1 MFLLNEIVL
10 LVFNIYLVV
19 KCVVLLFIIV
29 VVDFFKEM
37 IEEVLVNWGVVEE
50 IVVVFVDDI
59 VGGWGLYL
67 VISLLY
73 LYFVIIYMD

>member
-1 MFLLNEIVL
+1 M
-10 LVFNIYLVV
+10 

>member
-1 MFLLNEIVL
+1 M
-10 LVFNIYLVV
+10 V
-19 KCVVLLFIIV
+19 KCVGLLFIIV
-29 VVDFFKEM
+29 VVDYFKEM
-37 IEEVLVNWGVVEE
+37 IEEVLVNWGVVED
-50 IVVVFVDDI
+50 VDDI